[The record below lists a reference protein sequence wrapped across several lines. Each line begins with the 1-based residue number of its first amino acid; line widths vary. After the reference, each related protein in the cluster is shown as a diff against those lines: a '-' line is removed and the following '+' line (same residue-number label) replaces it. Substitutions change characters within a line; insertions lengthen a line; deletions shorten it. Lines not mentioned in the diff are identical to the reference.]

1 MNSERG
7 VGLLLIKEMEA
18 ITVQVLD
25 ATLLGNGGIQVS
37 IACCFCGKKHV
48 HGSGVDDFTG
58 VKSLGKRVPHCTPPA
73 YWPQYELRLD
83 AWHVCGKKVKKA
95 KAEKRK
101 RCEPSKK
108 ES

>member
-1 MNSERG
+1 M
-7 VGLLLIKEMEA
+7 
-18 ITVQVLD
+18 QVLD